1 MTTEEFQATQSAL
14 GLSGKEFAQL
24 LGVTPSAITR
34 WKQGAEIPLYIEQSI
49 ERILADKIKTAR
61 IPLTT
66 QEMTTLFLRLA
77 QTGQT
82 LESYIM
88 GLITADLQAPKITPF
103 PTGEITSARVAE
115 DTSQPHTLAPT
126 PPDTPPSPK

>member
-115 DTSQPHTLAPT
+115 DPPNTYPPKSNNT
-126 PPDTPPSPK
+126 PAE